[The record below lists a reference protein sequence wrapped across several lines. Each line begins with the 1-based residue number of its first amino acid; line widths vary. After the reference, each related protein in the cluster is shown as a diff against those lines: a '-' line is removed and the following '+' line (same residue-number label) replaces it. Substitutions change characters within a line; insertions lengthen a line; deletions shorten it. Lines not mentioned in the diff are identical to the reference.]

1 LASRVGDVESPTDV
15 QDRCAFGGGTQ
26 GHAVE
31 PPLVASTAFSCSF
44 GDIERD
50 GRASPLE
57 LVAKVGPA
65 SRKTFDNS
73 VRKCEEFN
81 CCPVDVKSLM
91 IEGGHG

>member
-1 LASRVGDVESPTDV
+1 MSQRVRTLRHRTRTRSRTRFLRLGQP
-15 QDRCAFGGGTQ
+15 R
-26 GHAVE
+26 
-31 PPLVASTAFSCSF
+31 
-44 GDIERD
+44 RD
-50 GRASPLE
+50 GRGSPLE

-73 VRKCEEFN
+73 VRKCEEFD